1 MDDYHATMIDH
12 LNLAVS
18 DVDRSCAFYTAALD
32 SIGID
37 VLLNIESHRTESGGR
52 MVGYGR
58 GKKPFFWILDNE
70 RVGEGTHVAFAVDTH
85 AKMEAFYEAALDAGG
100 TDNGAPG
107 LRPEYHENY
116 YGAFVLDPDGINVEA
131 VCHDPE

>member
-1 MDDYHATMIDH
+1 MIDH

-18 DVDRSCAFYTAALD
+18 DIDESSAFYTAALG

-37 VLLNIESHRTESGGR
+37 ELLNIEPDKAESGGR
-52 MVGYGR
+52 MVAYGK
-58 GKKPFFWILDNE
+58 GKKPFFWIFDNE
-70 RVGEGTHVAFAVDTH
+70 RVGENTHVAFAVGTR
-85 AKMEAFYEAALDAGG
+85 AEVQMFYEAALGAGG

-107 LRPEYHENY
+107 PRPQYHENY

-131 VCHDPE
+131 VCHDHE

>member
-18 DVDRSCAFYTAALD
+18 DIDRSRAFYTAALG
-32 SIGID
+32 SIGI
-37 VLLNIESHRTESGGR
+37 VELLNIEPDRTESGGK

-58 GKKPFFWILDNE
+58 GVKPFFWILDNK
-70 RVGEGTHVAFAVDTH
+70 RVGEGTHVAFAVGTR
-85 AKMEAFYEAALDAGG
+85 AEVETFYEAALGAGG
-100 TDNGAPG
+100 ADNGAPG

-116 YGAFVLDPDGINVEA
+116 YGAFVLDPDGVNVEA
-131 VCHDPE
+131 VCHDPG

>member
-1 MDDYHATMIDH
+1 MNDYQATMIDH

-18 DVDRSCAFYTAALD
+18 DIDKSSAFYTAALG

-37 VLLNIESHRTESGGR
+37 ELLSIGSNRTESGGR
-52 MVGYGR
+52 MVGYGT
-58 GKKPFFWILDNE
+58 GKKPFFWILDNK
-70 RVGEGTHVAFAVDTH
+70 RVGESTHVAFAVDTR
-85 AKMEAFYEAALDAGG
+85 AEVEAFYEAALGAGG

-107 LRPEYHENY
+107 LRPQYHENY

-131 VCHDPE
+131 VCHNPE

>member
-18 DVDRSCAFYTAALD
+18 DIDRSRAFYTAALG
-32 SIGID
+32 SIGI
-37 VLLNIESHRTESGGR
+37 VELLNIEPDRTESGGK

-58 GKKPFFWILDNE
+58 GVKPFFWILDNK
-70 RVGEGTHVAFAVDTH
+70 RVGEGTHVAFAVGTR
-85 AKMEAFYEAALDAGG
+85 AEVEAFYEAALGAGG
-100 TDNGAPG
+100 ADNGAPG

-116 YGAFVLDPDGINVEA
+116 YGAFVLDPDGVNVEA
-131 VCHDPE
+131 VCHDPG